1 MAGIKGVEYEVIRIM
16 CKKKKSGELLSVT
29 SLPAARKINLRTLQA
44 VHSSV
49 SLGTLISQL

>member
-16 CKKKKSGELLSVT
+16 CKKKKKKLLSVT
-29 SLPAARKINLRTLQA
+29 SLPAARKINLHTLQA

-49 SLGTLISQL
+49 SLGTLISRL